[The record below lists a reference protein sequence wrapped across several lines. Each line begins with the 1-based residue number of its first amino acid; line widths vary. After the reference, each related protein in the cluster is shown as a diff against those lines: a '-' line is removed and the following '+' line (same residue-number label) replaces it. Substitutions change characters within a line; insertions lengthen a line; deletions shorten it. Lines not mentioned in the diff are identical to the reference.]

1 MKRIIK
7 TVAALFCQAA
17 AVLLVGSLPVNA
29 DEPAPDPDPVPI
41 DEAHFPDPVFRKY
54 IYDTFD
60 RDKDEKI
67 SIERNEY
74 GNVKE
79 NEFQYIRNIHCENMG
94 VTSLKGIEYFSDS
107 IIGIWCRDN
116 PGLTSIDLS
125 EMVNVTG
132 IWCSDC
138 GLTELDTSACKDME
152 WIYCYHCDLRSLD
165 FTQNDKMAYIE
176 CSDNPNLGKLDVT
189 KNPALEHLFC
199 ANDGLTEIDLTH
211 NPRLTNLSIKN
222 NNLKSL
228 DVTQNK
234 MMKRLDCWYN
244 RELGNIDVS
253 GMRDLNY
260 LVVAYTNMTEID
272 VTHNPDLLELSA
284 CNLGPSP
291 KYDNLKELDLSKNP
305 KLAYLAIECNT
316 KLKKLDLSNN
326 PQLYYLLA
334 YGLHGLEDKT
344 LDLSNNYRLCKAFN
358 EGKYVVEPEKFGYS
372 VYFKELYYGGS
383 GDPLDEMTYVVG
395 VHDDVKVNAKFNG
408 TKVPDSVLNINDGHS
423 DTDKFVTRYG
433 AIQSLY
439 ELAGKP
445 AVSGSPRFTD
455 ISADNPYRDAIK
467 WGEDHDICFGYPVL
481 CDDIFNGSQPVSRQ
495 DWALMAHRF
504 ARTLKLGD
512 AFDYGRTDFYTDFN
526 AVDFYAWGAYTWS
539 MQFHVNY
546 YEKDAELCRPHGRI
560 TIAEFKQDLHNL
572 CNLDEAASYAQ
583 RMSEGGSP
591 KSLPELKTTP
601 YENITYVDP
610 KEDPKSAG
618 TPINVNEAKPRIE
631 VPEEQP
637 EENPEE
643 KPEEKP
649 EEQPEEIPVDAP
661 IVDPEEEVPVEIP
674 EEKPEPVPGVD
685 IPKEASI
692 NAVGWGDVKEAD
704 RVELLAKLEKEGK
717 KIEDVMKGIWVA
729 GVPSEVPA
737 IGHAWTFEEDPFGT
751 AAYHLNVYDGNV
763 LLKKGVDY
771 TVKYKKNKTNGAA
784 SITIK
789 GKGKYTSSS
798 VIGFVITA
806 MPSGNASGVK
816 LVNGDMAAIPDMAYT
831 GREASLNGLVKVT
844 SGGKVLNGIA
854 LDQYFKLSEA
864 ERSGYDYNYVL
875 IKGVSAGKAT
885 VVVNGV
891 NGYSGTIKKSFK
903 INKIDLSNGGAG
915 HKISVKSPEKAVF
928 VNGGAKPSVVVTVDD
943 IALVEGRDYTLKYTN
958 NKTAGAVATITV
970 KGKGNYTGSIPV
982 TFTVERSDLKKLTIL
997 ANDVEWKDKAFNCK
1011 TKLTI
1016 LDSNGK
1022 KLPAGKGYSK
1032 NLIYTYAKATEVKS
1046 ATGAM
1051 VQRAAGA
1058 RVEAGDVIPVNTSL
1072 RLTVYGAPGSA
1083 YEGTAATVTFKV
1095 IAPGRDISKA
1105 KVSVSG
1111 EKIYNGNEIK
1121 LSKNDIQLRL
1131 GGAIPE
1137 YSVLKNTYRNNN
1149 GKGNAAVVIKGTG
1162 EYGGYKTVKF
1172 KIKAKPLTI
1181 Q

>member
-1 MKRIIK
+1 MKKILK

-17 AVLLVGSLPVNA
+17 AILLVGSLPVNA

-41 DEAHFPDPVFRKY
+41 DEAHFPDPVFRAYFSKA
-54 IYDTFD
+54 FD
-60 RDKDEKI
+60 RNGDGRI
-67 SIERNEY
+67 SIERNAY
-74 GNVKE
+74 GNVTE

-94 VTSLKGIEYFSDS
+94 VTSLEGIEYFSDS

-116 PGLTSIDLS
+116 PELKSIDLS
-125 EMVNVTG
+125 KMKNVTG

-138 GLTELDTSACKDME
+138 GLTELNTSACENME

-165 FTQNDKMAYIE
+165 FTKNEKMAYIE
-176 CSDNPNLGKLDVT
+176 CSDNPYLGTLDVT

-199 ANDGLTEIDLTH
+199 ANDGLTEIDLTQ
-211 NPRLTNLSIKN
+211 NSRLTNLSIKDN
-222 NNLKSL
+222 KLKTL
-228 DVTQNK
+228 DVTKNHQ
-234 MMKRLDCWYN
+234 MKRLDCWQN
-244 RELGNIDVS
+244 EDLGNIDVS
-253 GMRDLNY
+253 GMPDLNY
-260 LVVAYTNMTEID
+260 LVVAYTNMSEID
-272 VTHNPDLLELSA
+272 VTHNPNLQELSA
-284 CNLGPSP
+284 GNLGPAP
-291 KYDNLKELDLSKNP
+291 NYDSLKEIDLSKNP
-305 KLAYLAIECNT
+305 ELTYLAIQCNT
-316 KLKKLDLSNN
+316 KLKKLDLSHN
-326 PQLYYLLA
+326 PKLYYLLA
-334 YGLHGLEDKT
+334 YGLHGLEDETIDISK
-344 LDLSNNYRLCKAFN
+344 NYSLCKAYN
-358 EGKYVVEPEKFGYS
+358 EGKNVVNPDVS
-372 VYFKELYYGGS
+372 NDVYFRELYYGGS
-383 GDPLDEMTYVVG
+383 GDPLDEMLYVVG
-395 VHDDVKVNAKFNG
+395 VHKGVTVNAEFNG

-423 DTDKFVTRYG
+423 DSDKFVTRYG

-439 ELAGKP
+439 ELAEKP
-445 AVSGSPRFTD
+445 AVSGAPRFTD
-455 ISADNPYRDAIK
+455 ISPDNPYRDAIK

-481 CDDIFNGSQPVSRQ
+481 CDDTFNGSQPVSRQ

-504 ARTLKLGD
+504 ARTLELGD
-512 AFDYGRTDFYTDFN
+512 AFDYGRTDFYKDYN
-526 AVDFYAWGAYTWS
+526 DIDFYAWGPFTWS
-539 MQFHVNY
+539 IQFHVNY
-546 YEKDAELCRPHGRI
+546 YEKDAEYCKPHGRI
-560 TIAEFKQDLHNL
+560 TIAEFKEDLHNL

-583 RMSEGGSP
+583 RMSKGGNP
-591 KSLPELKTTP
+591 KSLQELKTTP
-601 YENITYVDP
+601 YENTTYVDP
-610 KEDPKSAG
+610 REDPKSAG
-618 TPINVNEAKPRIE
+618 DPIEST
-631 VPEEQP
+631 

-649 EEQPEEIPVDAP
+649 EEIHEDAP

-704 RVELLAKLEKEGK
+704 RVELLTKLEKEGK

-784 SITIK
+784 TITIK

-806 MPSGNASGVK
+806 MPSANASGVK

-982 TFTVERSDLKKLTIL
+982 TFTVEKSDLKKLTIL

-1022 KLPAGKGYSK
+1022 KIPAGKGYSK

-1137 YSVLKNTYRNNN
+1137 YSVLKNTYRNNT

-1162 EYGGYKTVKF
+1162 EYGGFKTVKY

>member
-1 MKRIIK
+1 MKKILK

-17 AVLLVGSLPVNA
+17 AILLVGSLPVNA
-29 DEPAPDPDPVPI
+29 DEPAPDPAPVPI
-41 DEAHFPDPVFRKY
+41 DEAHFPDARFRAYFK
-54 IYDTFD
+54 DAFD
-60 RDKDEKI
+60 RNGDGKI
-67 SIERNEY
+67 SIERNAY
-74 GNVKE
+74 GNVTE
-79 NEFQYIRNIHCENMG
+79 NEFQYIRNIHCENMNI
-94 VTSLKGIEYFSDS
+94 TSLKGMEYFSDS
-107 IIGIWCRDN
+107 IIGIWCREN
-116 PGLTSIDLS
+116 PNLTEIDLS
-125 EMVNVTG
+125 KMENVTG

-138 GLTELDTSACKDME
+138 GLTKLDTSACKDME
-152 WIYCYHCDLRSLD
+152 WIYCYKNDLRSLD
-165 FTQNDKMAYIE
+165 FTKNEKMAYIE
-176 CSDNPNLGKLDVT
+176 CSDNPNMGTLNVT

-199 ANDGLTEIDLTH
+199 ANCGLTSIDLTH

-334 YGLHGLEDKT
+334 YGLHGLEDET

-358 EGKYVVEPEKFGYS
+358 EGKHVVEPEKFGDS

-395 VHDDVKVNAKFNG
+395 VHDNVKVNAEFKG
-408 TKVPDSVLNINDGHS
+408 EKVPDSVLNINDGHS

-445 AVSGSPRFTD
+445 AVSGAPRFTD

-481 CDDIFNGSQPVSRQ
+481 CDDIFNGSQLISRQ

-526 AVDFYAWGAYTWS
+526 AIDFYAWGAYTWS

-546 YEKDAELCRPHGRI
+546 YKEGAELCRPHGRI
-560 TIAEFKQDLHNL
+560 TIAEFKEDLHNL

-583 RMSEGGSP
+583 RMSEGGTP
-591 KSLPELKTTP
+591 TKLPELKTTP
-601 YENITYVDP
+601 YENTTYVDP
-610 KEDPKSAG
+610 KEDTKSAG

-649 EEQPEEIPVDAP
+649 EEQPEEIPEDAP

-692 NAVGWGDVKEAD
+692 NAVGWGDVKEA
-704 RVELLAKLEKEGK
+704 
-717 KIEDVMKGIWVA
+717 
-729 GVPSEVPA
+729 
-737 IGHAWTFEEDPFGT
+737 
-751 AAYHLNVYDGNV
+751 
-763 LLKKGVDY
+763 
-771 TVKYKKNKTNGAA
+771 
-784 SITIK
+784 
-789 GKGKYTSSS
+789 
-798 VIGFVITA
+798 
-806 MPSGNASGVK
+806 
-816 LVNGDMAAIPDMAYT
+816 
-831 GREASLNGLVKVT
+831 
-844 SGGKVLNGIA
+844 
-854 LDQYFKLSEA
+854 
-864 ERSGYDYNYVL
+864 
-875 IKGVSAGKAT
+875 
-885 VVVNGV
+885 
-891 NGYSGTIKKSFK
+891 
-903 INKIDLSNGGAG
+903 
-915 HKISVKSPEKAVF
+915 
-928 VNGGAKPSVVVTVDD
+928 
-943 IALVEGRDYTLKYTN
+943 
-958 NKTAGAVATITV
+958 
-970 KGKGNYTGSIPV
+970 
-982 TFTVERSDLKKLTIL
+982 
-997 ANDVEWKDKAFNCK
+997 
-1011 TKLTI
+1011 
-1016 LDSNGK
+1016 
-1022 KLPAGKGYSK
+1022 
-1032 NLIYTYAKATEVKS
+1032 
-1046 ATGAM
+1046 
-1051 VQRAAGA
+1051 
-1058 RVEAGDVIPVNTSL
+1058 
-1072 RLTVYGAPGSA
+1072 
-1083 YEGTAATVTFKV
+1083 
-1095 IAPGRDISKA
+1095 
-1105 KVSVSG
+1105 
-1111 EKIYNGNEIK
+1111 
-1121 LSKNDIQLRL
+1121 
-1131 GGAIPE
+1131 
-1137 YSVLKNTYRNNN
+1137 
-1149 GKGNAAVVIKGTG
+1149 
-1162 EYGGYKTVKF
+1162 
-1172 KIKAKPLTI
+1172 
-1181 Q
+1181 